1 MTENNKICI
10 ICDTNYNSKN
20 LNCGICSKSICM
32 ECCFSLSSKKTS
44 VISMENVFIKYE
56 CPFCRYNNKFNIE
69 IFDKDE
75 LLKIY
80 KNNLK
85 AYIGVIN
92 DYNVSMKEKTDLE
105 NDINNLKLMNE
116 MHERHIDKIST
127 SLKQVIDINRNN
139 TKNYDLIINQYKKY
153 VHY

>member
-1 MTENNKICI
+1 
-10 ICDTNYNSKN
+10 
-20 LNCGICSKSICM
+20 
-32 ECCFSLSSKKTS
+32 
-44 VISMENVFIKYE
+44 MENVFIKYE

-116 MHERHIDKIST
+116 IHERHIDKIST

-139 TKNYDLIINQYKKY
+139 TKNYDLIINKYKKY
-153 VHY
+153 VYY

>member
-20 LNCGICSKSICM
+20 LNCEICSKSICM